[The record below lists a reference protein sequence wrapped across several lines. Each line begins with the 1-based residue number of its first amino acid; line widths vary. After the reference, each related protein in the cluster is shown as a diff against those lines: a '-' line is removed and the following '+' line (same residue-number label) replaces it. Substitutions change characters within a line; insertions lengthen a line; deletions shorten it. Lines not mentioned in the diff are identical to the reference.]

1 MAQQASR
8 PIKYPSNKLL
18 SPVRQVARVLVCLP
32 LIEDGKAN
40 LHLRNFYMNRD
51 FRDGKGQSRAEE
63 WAQGF
68 LLDYRSGYTEGTVGV
83 GVNVL
88 GKLGMKL
95 DSGGGRSGTGLMPV
109 QDDKH
114 AADTYSRLDPTARLR
129 LSETE
134 LKLGALVPRLPTLQP
149 NYGRLFPQV
158 YQGGLLTSNEV
169 QGLTLNFGRLD
180 EVSQRNESGASDL
193 ALFNRNERF
202 ARAAT
207 SDHFYLA
214 GLDWNFATGWTGS
227 YHYAEL
233 KEVYDQHFLGLKHQT
248 TLGVDRLD
256 ADLRLFDSQDAGQ
269 RRGGRIDNRAFSAM
283 LTYRRQDSHAVG
295 LGYQRMSGSTAFPY
309 LNGADAYLVNFGQY
323 NDFSEAGET
332 SWQLRY
338 DYDFAALGIPGLSLM
353 TRYFRGRDAEP
364 VAGGS
369 GRNWERDTDIKY
381 VIQGGPLKSLGLVW
395 RNAVYRSTYTRGVDE
410 NRAYLNYE
418 LALF

>member
-1 MAQQASR
+1 MHN
-8 PIKYPSNKLL
+8 NKKRTLAMIT
-18 SPVRQVARVLVCLP
+18 SAAGCCLP
-32 LIEDGKAN
+32 ALGVADGFIEDGKASLN
-40 LHLRNFYMNRD
+40 LRNFYMNRD
-51 FRDGKGQSRAEE
+51 FRDGKGQSMAEE

-83 GVNVL
+83 GVDVL
-88 GKLGMKL
+88 GKLGVKL
-95 DSGGGRSGTGLMPV
+95 DSGSGRNGTGLLPV

-114 AADTYSRLDPTARLR
+114 TTDTYSRLDPTAKLR
-129 LSETE
+129 LSKTE

-169 QGLTLNFGRLD
+169 RGLTLNFGRLD

-193 ALFNRNERF
+193 ALFNRNKRF

-207 SDHFYLA
+207 SDHFYLG
-214 GLDWNFATGWTGS
+214 GLDWNFAPGWTGS

-233 KEVYDQHFLGLKHQT
+233 EEVYDQHFLGLKHQAN
-248 TLGVDRLD
+248 LGVDWLD
-256 ADLRLFDSQDAGQ
+256 ADLRLFDSQDTGQ
-269 RRGGRIDNRAFSAM
+269 RRGGRIDNRALSAM
-283 LTYRRQDSHAVG
+283 LTYRRQDGHAVG

-353 TRYFRGRDAEP
+353 TRYFRSRDAEP
-364 VAGGS
+364 ATGGS

-395 RNAVYRSTYTRGVDE
+395 RNAVYRSTYARDVDE
-410 NRAYLNYE
+410 NRVYLNYE